1 MGQFKEKFEEKSM
14 KIRKSNDVK
23 RIKNIIDGDRFALG
37 ASSLDMITLD
47 ITDVLNQYL
56 TISGKPEISLDRKD
70 GRFFISIT
78 AAFDVRR

>member
-1 MGQFKEKFEEKSM
+1 M

-56 TISGKPEISLDRKD
+56 TIIGKPEISLDRKD
-70 GRFFISIT
+70 GKFFISIT

>member
-1 MGQFKEKFEEKSM
+1 M

-70 GRFFISIT
+70 GKFLISIT

>member
-1 MGQFKEKFEEKSM
+1 M

-70 GRFFISIT
+70 GIFFISIT